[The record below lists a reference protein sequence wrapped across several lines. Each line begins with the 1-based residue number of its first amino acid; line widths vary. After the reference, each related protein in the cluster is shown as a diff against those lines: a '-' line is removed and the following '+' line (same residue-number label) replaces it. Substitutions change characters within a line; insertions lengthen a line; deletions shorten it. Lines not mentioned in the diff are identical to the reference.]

1 MWRGAATMIPLPDP
15 IDSLFPWSFL
25 TVFSFNIVKP
35 IDFLWI
41 SHGFFPVKQGSPAET
56 SATEGCRARRR
67 SSLDLGV
74 REKSQFYGV
83 FFSDGTW

>member
-1 MWRGAATMIPLPDP
+1 M
-15 IDSLFPWSFL
+15 
-25 TVFSFNIVKP
+25 
-35 IDFLWI
+35 I
-41 SHGFFPVKQGSPAET
+41 SHGIFPVKQGSPAET

-83 FFSDGTW
+83 FFPEEIMWRDKLEKCPTVRYAPGICALSAGF